1 MPLSNP
7 GLDFDI
13 DISCGLRQRQGLGGG
28 EVAPSGDGL
37 TMENG
42 DAITM
47 ENADPITTE

>member
-1 MPLSNP
+1 MFGGLSLFM
-7 GLDFDI
+7 GLALRAYRS
-13 DISCGLRQRQGLGGG
+13 ISVP
-28 EVAPSGDGL
+28 VAPSGDGL